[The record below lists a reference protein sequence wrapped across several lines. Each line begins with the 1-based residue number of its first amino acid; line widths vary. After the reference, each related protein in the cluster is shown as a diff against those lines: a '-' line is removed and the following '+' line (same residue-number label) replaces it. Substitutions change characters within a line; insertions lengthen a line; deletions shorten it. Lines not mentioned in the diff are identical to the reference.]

1 MGTHA
6 SGVAACQRHAYLY
19 ITARAMVAAPTRLLI
34 KSLLVPRGAI
44 PTNVVQQIIVP
55 DGLNHVRSL
64 SIAALAAINLFV

>member
-1 MGTHA
+1 
-6 SGVAACQRHAYLY
+6 
-19 ITARAMVAAPTRLLI
+19 MVTAPTRLLI